1 MKDLQGFT
9 AALNFPGLSGIRLD
23 LTEVACTDRRNFL
36 IFSFRMLVVAPVLL
50 SEAAGGVASGV

>member
-9 AALNFPGLSGIRLD
+9 AALNFTSVSGLRLD

-36 IFSFRMLVVAPVLL
+36 IFFFLMPAVALVLL
-50 SEAAGGVASGV
+50 SGGGVASRR